1 MEVLMRPVRAV
12 IAFAALLLLAP
23 VAVQADPAQWSREG
37 WRTDFTRSSIA
48 FDEIISGGP
57 PRDGIPLIDDPL
69 FVDAS
74 EVADVDDREPVIV
87 YPLEGTPRAYP
98 LRVLTWHEI
107 VNDEID
113 GVPVAVTYCPLCNS
127 AVVFSRRNDGLVL
140 EFGTSGK
147 LRNSDLVMYDRQT
160 ESWWQQFT
168 GEAVVG
174 ERTGNK
180 LKMLPSRI
188 VSFGSF
194 RADYPNNPVL
204 VPRDPDFRPYGE
216 NPYVS
221 YDTADAPFLYR
232 GDLPEDIPAMAHVV
246 VVKTGGDPIIVTLNR
261 VREGG
266 LEQDGYRISFEGGA
280 ASALDERA
288 IAESREIAV
297 VRVTKDG
304 VDATH
309 DVTFA
314 FVAHA
319 FHPGIPIH
327 D

>member
-1 MEVLMRPVRAV
+1 MRLVRSLIV
-12 IAFAALLLLAP
+12 FTALLFLPPAW
-23 VAVQADPAQWSREG
+23 AQADPAQWTREG
-37 WRTDFTRSSIA
+37 WQTDFTESSIA
-48 FDEIISGGP
+48 FDEIVAGGP
-57 PRDGIPLIDDPL
+57 PRDGIPSIDDPL
-69 FVDAS
+69 FVEAS
-74 EVADVDDREPVIV
+74 EVTDVDDREPVIV
-87 YPLEGTPRAYP
+87 FPLEGTPRAYP
-98 LRVLTWHEI
+98 LRVLIWHEI
-107 VNDEID
+107 VNDEIL

-127 AVVFSRRNDGLVL
+127 AVVFDRRDEELIL
-140 EFGTSGK
+140 EFGTTGK

-160 ESWWQQFT
+160 ETWWQQFS
-168 GEAVVG
+168 GEAIVG
-174 ERTGNK
+174 ELTGNK
-180 LKMLPSRI
+180 LKMLPPRI

-194 RADYPNNPVL
+194 RADYPDNPVL

-221 YDTADAPFLYR
+221 YDTAAAPFLYR
-232 GDLPEDIPAMAHVV
+232 GDLPDDIPAMAHVV
-246 VVKTGGDPIIVTLNR
+246 VVKTSGDPVIVTLSR

-266 LEQDGYRISFEGGA
+266 FEQDGYRISYEGGA
-280 ASALDERA
+280 ASALDERS
-288 IAESREIAV
+288 IAEGRDVGV

-319 FHPGIPIH
+319 FHPDIPIH